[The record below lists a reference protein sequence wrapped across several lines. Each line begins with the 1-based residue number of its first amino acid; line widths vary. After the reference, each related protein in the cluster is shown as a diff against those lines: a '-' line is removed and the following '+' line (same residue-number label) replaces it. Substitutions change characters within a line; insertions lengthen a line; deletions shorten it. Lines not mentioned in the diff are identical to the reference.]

1 METNLMVKPKKIIR
15 IGNKG
20 ENDAML
26 IAGKEKELKHINSK
40 LVKIDTEIARKY
52 SLIKKINV
60 FLSKKIQ
67 IPVLGISAVTLLTNL
82 GLSFGLTCSAIA
94 IGSLLTADFVALF
107 VRENEK
113 QEIKNLR
120 IDKSCELWKQKDCT
134 EAIERHKNELQST
147 LSNEEREESKDVSF
161 YQPFFEEMLES
172 EESYSFEQSNKNNNL
187 ENRPKQYI
195 RRLNVKIKNN

>member
-1 METNLMVKPKKIIR
+1 METNLMVKSKKIIR

-60 FLSKKIQ
+60 FLSKEIQ
-67 IPVLGISAVTLLTNL
+67 IPVLGISAVTLLTTL

-94 IGSLLTADFVALF
+94 IGSLLTADFIALF
-107 VRENEK
+107 VRENKK
-113 QEIKNLR
+113 Q
-120 IDKSCELWKQKDCT
+120 
-134 EAIERHKNELQST
+134 
-147 LSNEEREESKDVSF
+147 
-161 YQPFFEEMLES
+161 
-172 EESYSFEQSNKNNNL
+172 
-187 ENRPKQYI
+187 
-195 RRLNVKIKNN
+195 